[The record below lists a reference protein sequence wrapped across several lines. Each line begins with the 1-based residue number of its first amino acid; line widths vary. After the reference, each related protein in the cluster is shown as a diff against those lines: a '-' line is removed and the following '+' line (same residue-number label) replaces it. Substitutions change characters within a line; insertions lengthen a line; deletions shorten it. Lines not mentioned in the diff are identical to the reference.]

1 MNRFLCP
8 TAYLNIGKLTILP
21 IGKVNTEN
29 RQKYEFFAQK
39 NLVKTKKTI
48 SYICLDQFPAQSI
61 SNKNK
66 HFRKLVENKQKML
79 RME

>member
-1 MNRFLCP
+1 MNRFS

-61 SNKNK
+61 PNKNK

-79 RME
+79 RRE